1 MIVYREEILSLRISS
16 DILNFRFGNIILSPT
31 EEGLLCGF
39 QTKDF
44 SLRQHNESGGMKV
57 RLIFC
62 PEWSTDKP
70 VTSSPTDESLADIEA
85 QTSSGQV

>member
-1 MIVYREEILSLRISS
+1 MKVFRDEALKQKILKHLK
-16 DILNFRFGNIILSPT
+16 FRFGNIILSPT

-70 VTSSPTDESLADIEA
+70 VTSSPTDEASADIEA